1 MTDLTEKKI
10 TTTHIS
16 ADDRI
21 AALEIACQAE
31 REAVERAIQAGND
44 GAAEINRQRVLA
56 AENRLAAARLQLQ
69 TGETK
74 AVDSSETARSV
85 EHPCDRWAKA
95 SGFGSWALAL
105 SSMNAGRVVAGPL
118 AGVQLPAST
127 SMIRMHLF
135 LEVLQKEGLHSYVP
149 VGGSMVVVGYEK
161 DFPPDML
168 ADQEKQ
174 TMEMAARMRPS

>member
-1 MTDLTEKKI
+1 MTDLPAKKSM
-10 TTTHIS
+10 TTHIS

-31 REAVERAIQAGND
+31 REAVERAILAGND
-44 GAAEINRQRVLA
+44 SAAAINRQRVVA
-56 AENRLAAARLQLQ
+56 AESRLAAARLQLQ
-69 TGETK
+69 AGETK

-118 AGVQLPAST
+118 TSVQPASK
-127 SMIRMHLF
+127 SMIGMHLF
-135 LEVLQKEGLHSYVP
+135 LEAVQNEGLHSYVP
-149 VGGSMVVVGYEK
+149 ANGSLIVVGYEK
-161 DFPPDML
+161 DFPPEML

-174 TMEMAARMRPS
+174 AVAVAERMRQS